1 MLIQKYYNQEHLGK
15 GQTRFRNVEPLSTK
29 DILPEAQ
36 FVQKKN
42 NGTISSRTQ
51 NDHKYLLYILHFPSE
66 LSSQI
71 FVYSENT
78 VQTEALK

>member
-15 GQTRFRNVEPLSTK
+15 DQTRFRNVEPLSTQ

-36 FVQKKN
+36 FVQKNN
-42 NGTISSRTQ
+42 NGTLFSLTQ
-51 NDHKYLLYILHFPSE
+51 KDYKYLLYILYFPSE

-71 FVYSENT
+71 FIYSENT
-78 VQTEALK
+78 VHT